1 LKIKSISLK
10 SFKRFTELRIQN
22 IPETAKLIV
31 MAGPNGC
38 GKSSIFDALK
48 SWHAHW
54 KGAGASWDAR
64 YHHKYGIKEILD
76 VNRAIKVDFHGTVPT
91 DAEMKK
97 KALYVRTAYRNDP
110 QFRLKRLD
118 RMTSPLDEERFDKL
132 IQNDI
137 AVSSNYQRLVS
148 KAFREL
154 FVTHE
159 ESTTIGEFR
168 QQVIG
173 DIKSSLQ
180 RVFPD
185 LVLNDLGDPL
195 DEGTFFFDKG
205 VSQKFEYPN
214 LSGGEKAAFDIILD
228 LVVKCRDFND
238 TVFCIDEP
246 DLHMN
251 TRLQGDLLQEMYDLI
266 NDNSQIWI
274 ATHSIGMMRKAKDL
288 AVQRPGSVTFL
299 DFDNMDFDKP
309 QVIEPAKTNRA
320 FWENVF
326 KVALDD
332 LAELVTPKQIVICEG
347 VPRGTAFGPN
357 VAHDAECLDR
367 IFSDEF
373 PDTKFLAGGNCHEV
387 INDRHALTGAIE
399 ALSRGASVISII
411 DRDDRSSDDILDLQ
425 KEGIRVMSRRHLE
438 SYLFDDEVLDALC
451 DSVGRPDK
459 IPEMRAAKNQALQN
473 SISRNNAADDIK
485 SAAGQIYDEAKRI
498 LVLTGVGNDPK
509 AFMRSTLAPLITRG
523 TTIYEALKEDI
534 FKLPSNKDLNKP

>member
-1 LKIKSISLK
+1 MKIKSISLK

-48 SWHAHW
+48 SWHRHW
-54 KGAGASWDAR
+54 KGAGHNWDAR

-110 QFRLKRLD
+110 QFRLNRLD

-154 FVTHE
+154 FVTLE
-159 ESTTIGEFR
+159 ENTTIGEFR

-228 LVVKCRDFND
+228 LVVKRRDFND

-251 TRLQGDLLQEMYDLI
+251 TRLQRDLLQEMNIRSDRGRVFTI
-266 NDNSQIWI
+266 
-274 ATHSIGMMRKAKDL
+274 
-288 AVQRPGSVTFL
+288 
-299 DFDNMDFDKP
+299 DK
-309 QVIEPAKTNRA
+309 
-320 FWENVF
+320 
-326 KVALDD
+326 
-332 LAELVTPKQIVICEG
+332 
-347 VPRGTAFGPN
+347 
-357 VAHDAECLDR
+357 
-367 IFSDEF
+367 
-373 PDTKFLAGGNCHEV
+373 
-387 INDRHALTGAIE
+387 
-399 ALSRGASVISII
+399 
-411 DRDDRSSDDILDLQ
+411 
-425 KEGIRVMSRRHLE
+425 
-438 SYLFDDEVLDALC
+438 
-451 DSVGRPDK
+451 
-459 IPEMRAAKNQALQN
+459 
-473 SISRNNAADDIK
+473 
-485 SAAGQIYDEAKRI
+485 
-498 LVLTGVGNDPK
+498 
-509 AFMRSTLAPLITRG
+509 
-523 TTIYEALKEDI
+523 
-534 FKLPSNKDLNKP
+534 